1 MAESAAT
8 RQAHKAINM
17 ERKLSNLIERLKT
30 GFGDRLVS
38 AVLYGSAAMGD
49 WHEQS
54 SDLNVLC
61 VLDRLTPRELA
72 QSEPI
77 VRWWREQ
84 GNPPPL
90 LLTEEEVQTSTD
102 CFPMEFHD
110 MQEHRRVLQGKDM
123 IAGLVIDRSFYRAQV
138 EHELRA
144 KQIRLRQRA
153 AEVLTNSDRLTQLL
167 ADSISTFCV
176 LGRHAL
182 ILSGNEPRWKKAEI
196 VAALET
202 VLKMR
207 LGAANEILAIR
218 ASSKRNT
225 QMDTLS
231 LLEAYLNET
240 DALVR
245 FVDALD
251 R

>member
-1 MAESAAT
+1 MPDT
-8 RQAHKAINM
+8 MQKQ
-17 ERKLSNLIERLKT
+17 LSDLLERLQKAL
-30 GFGDRLVS
+30 GDRLVS
-38 AVLYGSAAMGD
+38 AVLYGSAAMDD
-49 WHEQS
+49 WHEHS

-61 VLDRLTPRELA
+61 VLDRLSPRELA
-72 QSEPI
+72 QSEP
-77 VRWWREQ
+77 VFRWWREQ

-90 LLTEEEVQTSTD
+90 LLTEEELRTSTD

-110 MQEHRRVLQGKDM
+110 MQEHRRILHGPDL
-123 IAGLVIDRSFYRAQV
+123 IADLHIDRSFYRAQV

-153 AEVLTNSDRLTQLL
+153 AEVLTHSERLVRLMT
-167 ADSISTFCV
+167 DSISTFCV

-182 ILSGNEPRWKKAEI
+182 ILSGNQPRWKKTEI
-196 VAALET
+196 VAALEQA
-202 VLKMR
+202 LQMR
-207 LGAANEILAIR
+207 FSAANEILAIR
-218 ASSKRNT
+218 ASTKRST
-225 QMDTLS
+225 QMDTLA
-231 LLEAYLNET
+231 LFEAYLNET